1 MGFSD
6 AGMRKAWQLSS
17 TSMKHTEY
25 KVAVLVGAQFHCQQV
40 VSSLVDPNI
49 HLHTY
54 RVSLVEGPHL
64 GVRTGLC
71 ALLFIQGQ
79 ELAANGDTS

>member
-6 AGMRKAWQLSS
+6 AGMRKAWQLSY
-17 TSMKHTEY
+17 TSITHTEY
-25 KVAVLVGAQFHCQQV
+25 KGGLLVGAQLRCQQV
-40 VSSLVDPNI
+40 ASRLVDPNI

-64 GVRTGLC
+64 EVRIGLRDDSY
-71 ALLFIQGQ
+71 LYK
-79 ELAANGDTS
+79 DRR